1 MPTPTTTPA
10 TGPSTPTVDKNL
22 DAACATLAGEVGRT
36 DGKASLLLAFTGAVL
51 AGLATLADHDLP
63 ALTRAAGALAAAAL
77 GAAAVLLLL
86 VVRPRLGG
94 HDRASFPYWARL
106 DADAI
111 TATMTG
117 DTRPARIHVLS
128 RIALRKYRTL
138 RRAVDC
144 ILAALALLAMAA
156 LGALL

>member
-1 MPTPTTTPA
+1 MIATTGSCHPPGMTPHPL
-10 TGPSTPTVDKNL
+10 S
-22 DAACATLAGEVGRT
+22 RT
-36 DGKASLLLAFTGAVL
+36 NS
-51 AGLATLADHDLP
+51 
-63 ALTRAAGALAAAAL
+63 L

-106 DADAI
+106 DQDVI

-117 DTRPARIHVLS
+117 DTRPVRITVLS

-144 ILAALALLAMAA
+144 ILAALALLA
-156 LGALL
+156 LGGFVWIIERTRERCPRCGVRPGRWSRSSRSGWRYRATASGG